1 MEILFWIVLIAW
13 MANRVVI
20 DGLYALQGKPIPRY
34 ELAKAKALAASKP
47 APVPARYGTRQWW
60 DDLYSDAL
68 QANTRWRRNRQA
80 RPKVIDAPIDDMV
93 DVVREPA
100 ARPARKPEPAA
111 DVADRSEQT
120 AGDQLATEDED
131 ERPDNVIPLFPTA
144 KEVVM
149 SNGSDVNGLAAAMAF
164 ATAAAEA
171 HESFAT
177 AGSEGYTGAL
187 AQFEVGDEC
196 IGLAREA
203 QEASR
208 VAAAKWAAHLEAL
221 NKQQTVKEAYQS
233 NPDAGSKA
241 FLLNG

>member
-1 MEILFWIVLIAW
+1 MEILFWIIVLSWI
-13 MANRVVI
+13 ANRTVI

-47 APVPARYGTRQWW
+47 VPVPARYGTRQWW
-60 DDLYSDAL
+60 LDLYSDAL
-68 QANTRWRRNRQA
+68 QANTRWRRSRQQ
-80 RPKVIDAPIDDMV
+80 PKVIDAPIDDLV
-93 DVVREPA
+93 EVVREDP
-100 ARPARKPEPAA
+100 RPTRKPEPATP
-111 DVADRSEQT
+111 VADRSEQA

-187 AQFEVGDEC
+187 AGFEVGDEC
-196 IGLAREA
+196 VGLAREA

-208 VAAAKWAAHLEAL
+208 IAAAKWAAHLEAL
-221 NKQQTVKEAYQS
+221 GKQQTVKEAYQTV
-233 NPDAGSKA
+233 PEAGNKT